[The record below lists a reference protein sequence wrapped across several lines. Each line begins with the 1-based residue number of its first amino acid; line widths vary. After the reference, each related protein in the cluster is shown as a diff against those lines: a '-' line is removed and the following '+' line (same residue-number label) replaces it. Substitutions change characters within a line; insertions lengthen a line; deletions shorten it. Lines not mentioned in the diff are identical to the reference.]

1 MRVEAF
7 MLCDAATVQGGKLNV
22 LGAFDTVY
30 FSTVPAVYPACS
42 IALRIRWE
50 RIEEGDHS
58 LRITIVDADG
68 KQLGPPV
75 QGSARVRMPT
85 GASTA
90 VSNLTLQMQRLPF
103 KDYGEFSIDLAI
115 DGRQE
120 GSLPLIVK
128 PVRPPNS

>member
-22 LGAFDTVY
+22 LGAFDTIY
-30 FSTVPAVYPACS
+30 FPTVPAVYPACS
-42 IALRIRWE
+42 IALRIRWQ

-68 KQLGPPV
+68 KPLGPPV
-75 QGSARVRMPT
+75 QGSARVRMPA
-85 GASTA
+85 GSSTA

-120 GSLPLIVK
+120 GSLPLIVQ
-128 PVRPPNS
+128 PVPPPSS

>member
-1 MRVEAF
+1 
-7 MLCDAATVQGGKLNV
+7 
-22 LGAFDTVY
+22 
-30 FSTVPAVYPACS
+30 
-42 IALRIRWE
+42 LRIRWE

-75 QGSARVRMPT
+75 QGSAHVRMPT
-85 GASTA
+85 GSSTA

-103 KDYGEFSIDLAI
+103 KNYGEFSIDLAV

-128 PVRPPNS
+128 PVPPPNV